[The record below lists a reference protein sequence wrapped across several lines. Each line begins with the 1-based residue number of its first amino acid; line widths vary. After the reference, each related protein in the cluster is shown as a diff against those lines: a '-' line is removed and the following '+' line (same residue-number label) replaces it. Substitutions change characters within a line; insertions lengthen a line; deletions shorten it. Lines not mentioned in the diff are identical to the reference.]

1 MSETNPVL
9 QVQMLGVFSV
19 KYGDKPLSLGR
30 NTATKAMKLLQI
42 LLYRLDNGIARE
54 ELIECLYGREE
65 ISDASNNL
73 RVTVHRLKKLLIDA
87 GLPEYD
93 YIAIKKGIYKW
104 ESPMEVSVDAL
115 DMMGLMEKANLESDE
130 EKRIELMKEAC
141 HMYGGDFLSNMSGE
155 EWVIVEALRYKN
167 LYSDALRT
175 VCQWE
180 IEHEEYK
187 SALELCTPACEM
199 YPFDEWQTVKID
211 CYIAMHKY
219 KDALREY
226 EETARMLV
234 DELGISPTPKMME
247 QFKIMSKRI
256 SNRPQEIEEIKD
268 ELQEESWERGAFF
281 CTVPGFRDAYRVMCR
296 CMERN
301 GQSVFLLVCS
311 LVDHMGR
318 PMETSAKLEQMSDQ
332 LFLAIKN
339 SLRRCDS
346 FTKYNASQYLV
357 MLMGTN
363 EENCQIVTDRILKTF
378 TKEHKSWADHLNCNV
393 SSLFD
398 YPLDDELP
406 GIQFGESLF

>member
-1 MSETNPVL
+1 MNETNPVL

-42 LLYRLDNGIARE
+42 LLYRLGNGIARE

-115 DMMGLMEKANLESDE
+115 DMVSLIEKANLESDE

-167 LYSDALRT
+167 LYSDALRI
-175 VCQWE
+175 VCQWK
-180 IEHEEYK
+180 IEHGEYK

-234 DELGISPTPKMME
+234 EELGISPTPKMME
-247 QFKIMSKRI
+247 QFKIMSRRI

-318 PMETSAKLEQMSDQ
+318 PMENSAKLEQMSDQ

-378 TKEHKSWADHLNCNV
+378 TKEHKSWADHLNCSV

-398 YPLDDELP
+398 YPMDDELP

>member
-1 MSETNPVL
+1 MNDTNNVL
-9 QVQMLGVFSV
+9 QVQMLGVFNV

-30 NTATKAMKLLQI
+30 NTATKAMKLLQL
-42 LLYRLDNGIARE
+42 LLYHLDKGITRE
-54 ELIECLYGREE
+54 ELIENLYGRED
-65 ISDASNNL
+65 ITDTANNL
-73 RVTVHRLKKLLIDA
+73 RVTVHRLKKLLIDT
-87 GLPEYD
+87 GLPEHD
-93 YIAIKKGIYKW
+93 YITIKKGIYQW
-104 ESPMEVSVDAL
+104 DSPMEVSVDAL
-115 DMMGLMEKANLESDE
+115 EMAKLIENADAEDDE
-130 EKRIELMKEAC
+130 ENRIKLLETAC

-155 EWVIVEALRYKN
+155 EWVIVEALRYKKM
-167 LYSDALRT
+167 YSGALRE
-175 VCQWE
+175 VCDLK
-180 IEHEEYK
+180 IARGEYNSVLK
-187 SALELCTPACEM
+187 LCAPACEM

-219 KDALREY
+219 KDALHEY

-234 DELGISPTPKMME
+234 EELGISPTPKMME

-256 SNRPQEIEEIKD
+256 SNRPQEIDEIKD

-311 LVDHMGR
+311 LVDNMGR
-318 PMETSAKLEQMSDQ
+318 PMENSVKLEQMSDQ

-363 EENCQIVTDRILKTF
+363 EENCQVVISRIMKTF
-378 TKEHKSWADHLNCNV
+378 SKEHKSWAGHLDCSV

-398 YPLDDELP
+398 YPMDDGLS